1 MTQAEIDRLRR
12 VYERFCDQWPSI
24 AHPLDDLRKDLGGD
38 DGAVLALLSDVVAAM
53 SLHDGGLL
61 YDDLT
66 DED

>member
-12 VYERFCDQWPSI
+12 VYERFCDDWPTI
-24 AHPLDDLRKDLGGD
+24 AHQLDDLRKEAGGD

-66 DED
+66 DDD